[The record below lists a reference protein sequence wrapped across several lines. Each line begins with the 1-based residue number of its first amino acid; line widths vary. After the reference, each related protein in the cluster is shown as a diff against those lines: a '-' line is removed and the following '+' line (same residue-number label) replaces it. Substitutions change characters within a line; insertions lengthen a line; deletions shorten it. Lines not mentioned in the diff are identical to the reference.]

1 MIKHFG
7 PRVICKSHGP
17 VELYSGC
24 NTVVSHEIESE
35 NSMSVAP
42 RAIKGLHVTVATFL
56 WSGPL
61 PPCSQI
67 EKSVDLL
74 SVQLVFPPLY
84 FKYHAGILR
93 YAND

>member
-67 EKSVDLL
+67 EKSVDSDMQMIKLAK
-74 SVQLVFPPLY
+74 SSENPMNERTHF
-84 FKYHAGILR
+84 
-93 YAND
+93 